1 MKGENYVFMQ
11 KCDCKWSA
19 NEYEI
24 GKRNVGIVSGY
35 MFAGKND
42 DT

>member
-11 KCDCKWSA
+11 KCDRKRPA
-19 NEYEI
+19 NEYET
-24 GKRNVGIVSGY
+24 GKGNVGIVGGY
-35 MFAGKND
+35 LFAGKND